1 MTLADRK
8 SINLYQDPTAL
19 QFIHCFTITIPLSVS
34 KFYRDSI
41 SPLWKR
47 GKALVIHTTS
57 LSLAEDL
64 GLLGTKGVF
73 VVEEVETFSLRNARH
88 AAPIR

>member
-8 SINLYQDPTAL
+8 SINLSQDPTAL
-19 QFIHCFTITIPLSVS
+19 QFIHCVTITIPLSVC

-73 VVEEVETFSLRNARH
+73 VEEEVETFSLRNARH

>member
-8 SINLYQDPTAL
+8 SINLSQDPNAL
-19 QFIHCFTITIPLSVS
+19 QFIHCFTITIPLSVC

-73 VVEEVETFSLRNARH
+73 VEEEVETFSLRNARH